1 VHRSLRLFYIL
12 SKNGGLNIIPSAVRL
27 ACASAALPRLRVALL
42 NFRRLRFHTVP
53 LPGRSD
59 FLTWRKSKFH
69 LVHLVDYDTNVR
81 RAFRSNILCRSRQ
94 RQTYSLRDAFS
105 RHRYAF
111 TQNMK
116 HLHKISPPSIT
127 FRMTK
132 SFGQTA
138 GEITQITVTTI
149 DRPISIVH
157 GHAKVSLS
165 RRKITILRTA
175 RNRMRIFCNHISS
188 LLSVSARSDDKNFCQ
203 SAGVSVGDSNRAL
216 LLREMQCAN
225 DTTRHIDFTRYEI
238 SRYYYLSMLLTVT
251 CCSLQFSV
259 CDFLHSV

>member
-1 VHRSLRLFYIL
+1 MFVAPFGPTFSSKQAEGDVQLTRRVLTSL
-12 SKNGGLNIIPSAVRL
+12 
-27 ACASAALPRLRVALL
+27 LRVYPA
-42 NFRRLRFHTVP
+42 
-53 LPGRSD
+53 
-59 FLTWRKSKFH
+59 
-69 LVHLVDYDTNVR
+69 
-81 RAFRSNILCRSRQ
+81 
-94 RQTYSLRDAFS
+94 
-105 RHRYAF
+105 
-111 TQNMK
+111 MK

-127 FRMTK
+127 FPMTK

-188 LLSVSARSDDKNFCQ
+188 LLSMPARSADKNFCH
-203 SAGVSVGDSNRAL
+203 SAGVSVGYSNRAL

-251 CCSLQFSV
+251 CCNSV
-259 CDFLHSV
+259 SVTFCTLCTQLHIEIRRYHCIRPFCADANYTRDISR